1 MPSSP
6 DTAARRDPTTRA
18 AGIADRAATAGDT
31 TTDGA
36 PRTGSTRRGL
46 VTPTARQGPGRVDG
60 AALRGIE
67 VPSARRGAG
76 ALPGDHQAAGAG
88 PGTELHQLR
97 PYVEGDD
104 VRHIDAAASA
114 RTGEPHVR
122 LHVPE
127 RTLTTWIALDVSASM
142 AFGSADRLKS
152 DVAEGAVRVLA
163 RLGTRHGGRV
173 ALLRFG
179 AVGETAD
186 PRIPLVPPAGG
197 RGALGAIDRAL
208 ADGFA
213 PDGRGRALPHHGP
226 GRSPHDGDELAD
238 TIRRLP
244 QIARRPGVI
253 ALVTDFRGDEDL
265 SWERPLAM
273 LARLHHVI
281 VVQIDDPLESAL
293 PDAGVLAVIDPET
306 GETLEVDTSSPK
318 LRDAFAAAAEERQS
332 RIHTAVRRARAQ
344 HIRLVTDSDWL
355 RDLGRALR

>member
-1 MPSSP
+1 VPSSTSNPTPPVP
-6 DTAARRDPTTRA
+6 DRTSS
-18 AGIADRAATAGDT
+18 
-31 TTDGA
+31 
-36 PRTGSTRRGL
+36 PRPARRGL

-76 ALPGDHQAAGAG
+76 ALPGDHQAAGSG

-142 AFGSADRLKS
+142 AFGSAARLKS

-179 AVGETAD
+179 AIGATDD

-197 RGALGAIDRAL
+197 RGVLGAIDRAL

-213 PDGRGRALPHHGP
+213 PDGRGRGRPRAGH
-226 GRSPHDGDELAD
+226 GRSPRDGDELTD
-238 TIRRLP
+238 TLRRMP
-244 QIARRPGVI
+244 QVARRPGVVAI
-253 ALVTDFRGDEDL
+253 VTDLRGDDEL

-273 LARLHHVI
+273 VSRLHHVV
-281 VVQIDDPLESAL
+281 VVQIDDPLEVAL
-293 PDAGVLAVIDPET
+293 PDAGVLTVVDPET
-306 GETLEVDTSSPK
+306 GETLEVDTSSPR
-318 LRDAFAAAAEERQS
+318 LRDAFAAATVARQE
-332 RIHTAVRRARAQ
+332 RIHAAIRRARAQ
-344 HIRLVTDSDWL
+344 HVHLTTDGDWL
-355 RDLGRALR
+355 RTLGSALR